1 MEKHASKKLYALPVG
16 GVETAPRAATRAL
29 VPMGPGCDAGCFSY
43 FEAPLWTHLTPR
55 YTLTLRDVVRYLRSD
70 FARQRTL
77 ALRATADESARRQLK
92 ARTLDVVCFSGTF
105 THRDADHLVCHSN
118 LLCIDIDHLDN
129 PVVLWAVRLILITD
143 PLLCVLLLFTSPSG
157 QGVKAVVA
165 IDIAQYPHEE
175 WFDRI
180 RAYLFNRYGLVLDGH
195 CRDVARACFLCW
207 DEVCWVSPTPQGL
220 SGPTPLP
227 LPTREGSE
235 MGTAGEGLRP
245 SAAKTSMT
253 SVANMSN
260 TSASLSHPT
269 PLPTREEQGG
279 GSGGSVGS
287 VESIITLVALQLDAF
302 HIDITP
308 TYDDWLRVAF
318 ALSSELGE
326 GGRALFH
333 RVCRH
338 FPGYRPAECDRKYS
352 QCLRSPRRGIGIG
365 TFLWMASMAGI
376 DVKAISR
383 QVWREQQ
390 EAQRAKLPQL
400 PNCQTAT
407 NKFSHQ
413 SLLYTT
419 LKNNL

>member
-1 MEKHASKKLYALPVG
+1 MERLVSDTSLAG
-16 GVETAPRAATRAL
+16 RAAIEATVVSGL
-29 VPMGPGCDAGCFSY
+29 PMVLGPGRDAGCFSY

-105 THRDADHLVCHSN
+105 THRDVDHLVCHSN

-129 PVVLWAVRLILITD
+129 SVALWAVRLILITD
-143 PLLCVLLLFTSPSG
+143 PQLCVLLLFTSPSG

-165 IDIAQYPHEE
+165 IDTAQYPHEK

-180 RAYLFNRYGLVLDGH
+180 RAYLINQYGIVCDGQT
-195 CRDVARACFLCW
+195 RDITRACFLCW
-207 DEVCWVSPTPQGL
+207 DEMCWVTERWPPSSLQTP
-220 SGPTPLP
+220 STIPL
-227 LPTREGSE
+227 EGE
-235 MGTAGEGLRP
+235 GGMGTADEDLQMAG
-245 SAAKTSMT
+245 
-253 SVANMSN
+253 NN
-260 TSASLSHPT
+260 TSASAPNTSKDLSKSNT
-269 PLPTREEQGG
+269 FRSLPLGRAGG
-279 GSGGSVGS
+279 ESLGGES
-287 VESIITLVALQLDAF
+287 VESALITLVALQLDAF

-318 ALSSELGE
+318 ALSSELSE

-338 FPGYRPAECDRKYS
+338 YPGYRPAECDRKYS

>member
-1 MEKHASKKLYALPVG
+1 MERLVSDTSLAGRAAIEATVVG
-16 GVETAPRAATRAL
+16 GL
-29 VPMGPGCDAGCFSY
+29 PMVLGPGRDAGCFSY

-157 QGVKAVVA
+157 QGVKAVV
-165 IDIAQYPHEE
+165 
-175 WFDRI
+175 
-180 RAYLFNRYGLVLDGH
+180 
-195 CRDVARACFLCW
+195 
-207 DEVCWVSPTPQGL
+207 
-220 SGPTPLP
+220 
-227 LPTREGSE
+227 
-235 MGTAGEGLRP
+235 
-245 SAAKTSMT
+245 
-253 SVANMSN
+253 
-260 TSASLSHPT
+260 
-269 PLPTREEQGG
+269 
-279 GSGGSVGS
+279 
-287 VESIITLVALQLDAF
+287 
-302 HIDITP
+302 
-308 TYDDWLRVAF
+308 
-318 ALSSELGE
+318 
-326 GGRALFH
+326 
-333 RVCRH
+333 
-338 FPGYRPAECDRKYS
+338 
-352 QCLRSPRRGIGIG
+352 
-365 TFLWMASMAGI
+365 GI